1 MADLKIGIVGLGSMA
16 GQLAEAVLAG
26 SGMELYALCTR
37 SPEKLAA
44 RAAEW
49 GVARTYTNYDDMLA
63 DPALEA
69 VVIATPNYLH
79 APMAIA
85 ALDAG
90 KHVFC
95 EKPPA
100 ITAEEAGRMMEAA
113 KKNDRL
119 LMYGLVFRFSAKHAF
134 IRELRDAG
142 LFGEFYYG
150 KAGII
155 RRSGEP
161 GGWFG
166 MLEYA
171 GGGPLID
178 IGSHIVDLAML
189 CMGGFEP
196 VSVFAR
202 TFRRTENLGGIAH
215 HGGWQA
221 AEQSAGGP
229 DVEELA
235 SLMINAKSG
244 ACLLIETS
252 NASHISEEGMYMELL
267 GTRGG
272 VTVDPE
278 IKIATVVENCLMD
291 MTPQV
296 DCSQFDYGQG
306 VVDEV
311 QHFADCIAGRA
322 ECIVPPEAGVTLMRV
337 IEAAYRSARS
347 GQAEPV

>member
-1 MADLKIGIVGLGSMA
+1 MKIGIVGLGAMA
-16 GQLAEAVLAG
+16 NQLAEAVLAG

-37 SPEKLAA
+37 NQGKLAA
-44 RAAEW
+44 CAARW
-49 GVARTYTNYDDMLA
+49 GVARTFTDYDEMLA

-69 VVIATPNYLH
+69 VMVVTPNYLH
-79 APMAIA
+79 ARMAIA

-100 ITAEEAGRMMEAA
+100 VTAGEAGQMMEAA
-113 KKNDRL
+113 RKNDRL
-119 LMYGLVFRFSAKHAF
+119 LMYGLVFRFSPKHAF
-134 IRELRDAG
+134 IRQLRDAG

-150 KAGII
+150 KAGIV
-155 RRSGEP
+155 RRAGEP

-178 IGSHIVDLAML
+178 IGAHIIDLAML

-196 VSVFAR
+196 ASVFAR
-202 TFRRTENLGGIAH
+202 TFRQTENLGGVLH

-221 AEQSAGGP
+221 AEQFATAA

-235 SLMINAKSG
+235 SLMINAKNG
-244 ACLLIETS
+244 ACLLVETS

-267 GTRGG
+267 GTKGG

-278 IKIATVVENCLMD
+278 IKIATVVDKVLMD

-296 DCSQFDYGQG
+296 DCGQFDYGQG
-306 VVDEV
+306 IVDEV
-311 QHFADCIAGRA
+311 QHFADCAAGKSR
-322 ECIVPPEAGVTLMRV
+322 CIVPPEAGHTLMRV
-337 IEAAYRSARS
+337 IEAAYRSAKS
-347 GQAEPV
+347 GQVERV